1 MRNRF
6 IGVIDVLSPVFDR
19 RNMNERRFAVSDAG
33 WIVIVDLTLSI
44 IDHAPKSR
52 AGQMLFPAGF
62 TTRALN

>member
-1 MRNRF
+1 
-6 IGVIDVLSPVFDR
+6 
-19 RNMNERRFAVSDAG
+19 MNERRFAVSDAG